1 MFLLV
6 VLFICCSLY
15 AASVELVVYLCLMV
29 FFSALSPLEA
39 IGTHGVRNFLLCKKP
54 QSEIAKNAE
63 TEGTTIAR
71 RGHGRWKSWI
81 NKTLSLKIAS
91 HWSFLKVFLVLS
103 MVNNDSNAFERFIL
117 RWLLVSFCTSFII
130 LHYVKDYSWTLL
142 EGLMSYWAYNYRR
155 FGK

>member
-1 MFLLV
+1 MGVYLCVSTVHYHFSASLACNCSCITLILCFFYGQYCDYLMWGNMCLLV
-6 VLFICCSLY
+6 GLFICFSFY
-15 AASVELVVYLCLMV
+15 VVSVELVVYLCLMV
-29 FFSALSPLEA
+29 FFAALSSLEA

-91 HWSFLKVFLVLS
+91 H
-103 MVNNDSNAFERFIL
+103 
-117 RWLLVSFCTSFII
+117 
-130 LHYVKDYSWTLL
+130 
-142 EGLMSYWAYNYRR
+142 
-155 FGK
+155 